1 MAAVVRARF
10 CRRVRRVR
18 GVVTGAR
25 VLSGACGADF
35 AIEWDFILWV
45 GQSAVDFCEMECFD
59 WRIA

>member
-1 MAAVVRARF
+1 M
-10 CRRVRRVR
+10 
-18 GVVTGAR
+18 VTGAR